1 MNLTAWQADNM
12 TSSLLRTTTL
22 ALAIALGLSAC
33 GKKETPPPAAASP
46 ENAATQ
52 STAAPNDPMSVRVDA
67 ELAKRVKLGTIST
80 TSVAET
86 IRVAGQFNVN
96 QYKTSRVGAPI
107 TGRITDINV
116 EFGQSVSQGQVLAEI
131 NSQELAQA
139 QLNFL
144 RAHSQQQLLTRA
156 VERAQLLL
164 SADVIGSAELQ
175 RRQNELTVALAE
187 KRAAFDQ
194 LRTLGLSTKRIEA
207 LETTGQIQPTTTLT
221 STLAGVVIDRK
232 VAIGQVVSPADQLFV
247 VSDLRTLWA
256 QAQVPEQDAQFI
268 KRGQRVQIEVPAL
281 DNKVILGK
289 VEYIA
294 DVVSPETRT
303 VLVGVEVQNPE
314 RTLKPSMLMTMLVE
328 GRVAPRQVVPI
339 GALVREEDKDFVFVE
354 TGEGVYRMT
363 QVQTGIEREGQRV
376 LARPLPDEAR
386 IVLDGAF
393 HLNNV
398 RAQRALS
405 K

>member
-1 MNLTAWQADNM
+1 MQTTFSPLKLLTLVGVTTLLIACGDKADQAAK
-12 TSSLLRTTTL
+12 TPPTEAPTTTE
-22 ALAIALGLSAC
+22 AR
-33 GKKETPPPAAASP
+33 PPQV
-46 ENAATQ
+46 TQ
-52 STAAPNDPMSVRVDA
+52 SDPMSVLVDA
-67 ELAKRVKLGTIST
+67 ELLKRITTGGIAT

-86 IRVAGQFNVN
+86 IRVAGQLNVN
-96 QYKTSRVGAPI
+96 QYNTSRVGAPI
-107 TGRITDINV
+107 TGRITEIKV
-116 EFGQSVSQGQVLAEI
+116 EFGQAVSNGQVLAEL

-144 RAHSQQQLLTRA
+144 RAHSQQQLLSRA

-175 RRQNELTVALAE
+175 RRQNELSVALAE

-194 LRTLGLSTKRIEA
+194 LRTLGLSAKRIEN
-207 LETTGQIQPTTTLT
+207 LETTGQIQPSTTIA

-247 VSDLRTLWA
+247 ISDLRTLWA

-268 KRGQRVQIEVPAL
+268 RKGQRVQIEVPAL
-281 DNKVILGK
+281 DNKMIQGK

-294 DVVSPETRT
+294 DVVNPETRT
-303 VLVGVEVQNPE
+303 VLVGVEVANPE
-314 RTLKPSMLMTMLVE
+314 RSLKPSMLMTMLVE
-328 GRVAPRQVVPI
+328 GKVSPQQVVP
-339 GALVREEDKDFVFVE
+339 AAAVVRDNDRDYVFVE
-354 TGEGVYRMT
+354 TANSVFRLT
-363 QVQTGIEREGQRV
+363 PVQLGLERDGKRV
-376 LARPLPDEAR
+376 LSRALPDEAK
-386 IVLDGAF
+386 IVTEGAF

-405 K
+405 N